1 MYTLKQLEIETYGK
15 IINGD
20 YNTTINIFSGK
31 NKINQ
36 SEKYY
41 FYVPIIFKKENRE
54 KYILKHVKNG
64 CIGFMISR
72 NSEQYQNI
80 IKEAK
85 EINPRICII
94 EVEDVNKSL
103 YKLAQNCRERNL
115 NKPVVAITG
124 SVGKT
129 TICSLISQILST
141 EINLLHDFKNN
152 NDNTDTLI
160 SLSYLNFDH
169 YDMAVTEIGIANIGK
184 MRSISQL
191 VKPSIAVINSIGTAH
206 IDNLKSKENILQ
218 EKMHIT
224 DDLKDNKI
232 LFLNIDD
239 DYLKTV
245 KESRDYKLKPY
256 SLEEAKEIIQKDGK
270 ISFTVKIY
278 KKETRF
284 NLNLYGAHYVRD
296 IILAIKIA
304 EIYNIKYENIVK
316 VINNFKPINGRFKV
330 YENKQKEIILIDDTY
345 NSCWESIIN
354 GLKVSNEMKSNRKI
368 AVLGTIAQSPN
379 GKEGTSK
386 LHEQLGE
393 YFKNLNFDYL
403 YLLGDYTKHIF
414 KGALKAFL
422 EKSIK
427 RYKTK
432 ELLVEQLEKE
442 IKEGDLIYI
451 KDAGLQGFEEIINR
465 LKVKIV
471 EE

>member
-1 MYTLKQLEIETYGK
+1 MYTLKKLEIEILGK

-20 YNTTINIFSGK
+20 KKITIYYFSAK
-31 NKINQ
+31 KEINQ
-36 SEKYY
+36 NQKDY
-41 FYVPIIFKKENRE
+41 FYIPIIFKKENRE
-54 KYILKHVKNG
+54 KYILEHVKNG

-85 EINPRICII
+85 QINPNIGII
-94 EVEDVNKSL
+94 EVKDVNKAL
-103 YKLAQNCRERNL
+103 YQLAQECRQRNL
-115 NKPVVAITG
+115 DKPVVAITG

-141 EINLLHDFKNN
+141 EINVLHDFKNN
-152 NDNTDTLI
+152 NNNTGTLI

-169 YDMAVTEIGIANIGK
+169 YDMAVTEIGIANIGQ
-184 MRSISQL
+184 MIPISQL

-206 IDNLKSKENILQ
+206 IDNLKTKENILQ

-224 DDLKDNKI
+224 DDLKDDKI

-239 DYLKTV
+239 KYLKTV
-245 KESRDYKLKPY
+245 KESRDYKIKPY
-256 SLEEAKEIIQKDGK
+256 SLEEAKEITQKDGK

-278 KKETRF
+278 KEETRF
-284 NLNLYGAHYVRD
+284 NLNLYGIHYVRD

-304 EIYNIKYENIVK
+304 EIYNITYENIVK
-316 VINNFKPINGRFKV
+316 AINNFKPIDGRFKV

-354 GLKVSNEMKSNRKI
+354 GLKVSNEMKSKRKI
-368 AVLGTIAQSPN
+368 AVLGTIGQSPN
-379 GKEGTSK
+379 GKEGTSE

-403 YLLGDYTKHIF
+403 YLIGDYTKHIF
-414 KGALKAFL
+414 KGALKAFS
-422 EKSIK
+422 EKSVI
-427 RYKTK
+427 RFKTK
-432 ELLVEQLEKE
+432 ELLEEQLEKE
-442 IKEGDLIYI
+442 IKDGDLIYI
-451 KDAGLQGFEEIINR
+451 KDAGLQGFEEIIDR
-465 LKVKIV
+465 LKIKLV